1 MEQYTGNVRP
11 Y

>member
-1 MEQYTGNVRP
+1 MEQYTGNVSP